1 MNNAA
6 KLRKKTDFDPF
17 KGCFSPMLTILKGR
31 FLWNRSVFSLILRQ
45 KCKTIRMQKI
55 FLTAQ
60 ELYARAV
67 VSKELIGEDNC
78 LGSQCALLS

>member
-1 MNNAA
+1 
-6 KLRKKTDFDPF
+6 
-17 KGCFSPMLTILKGR
+17 
-31 FLWNRSVFSLILRQ
+31 
-45 KCKTIRMQKI
+45 MQKI

-78 LGSQCALLS
+78 LGSQCALQS